1 MTISQAYGIVWKAVN
16 RKTREVVA
24 LKKIFDAF
32 RNQTDAQRTFREI
45 AFLQEFGEHPN
56 IITLYNVMRANTDKD
71 IYLVFEYME
80 TDLHNVIKKGNI
92 LRDIHKQYVMYQLLK
107 ATVYLHSAE
116 VIHRDQ
122 KPSNVLLDS
131 DCFVKLCDFGL
142 ARSLTGRN
150 RPRGSNGSAAY
161 KPTIPALTE
170 YVATRW
176 YRAPEILLACQ
187 DYTKGVDMWSLGCIL
202 GEMLVGSPLFPGTS
216 TLDQIER
223 IMAGLP
229 KPSREDLASVKSPYS
244 STILEKASIRNRR
257 PLDQLLT
264 KADTNAV
271 DLMYR
276 MLHYN
281 PHKRITAMEALK
293 HPYVRRFYSPDDILT
308 MSHHVVPPLDDNV
321 QLSVPEYRN
330 RLYQMIISKK
340 MRLRARKL
348 ETPFRGHSSDSG
360 DGNELREAMR
370 QWNGSIPANIHD
382 MNVTHPITELSDSLS
397 TCLTPTNK
405 ILGSGRIS
413 SKSLDNFPRTITMDQ
428 LDEDLQQT
436 DADLSTRT
444 LTKSRIQRTPSPGN
458 KSAGINDDSALYDE
472 PKSRSEIIKSSPI
485 KMTTGSTR
493 VDNLRY
499 RHVAELNGRVNIM
512 TYYIP
517 R

>member
-1 MTISQAYGIVWKAVN
+1 AYGIVWKAVN

-244 STILEKASIRNRR
+244 STILEKASIRKQHQYMFDRSGSTKSKATTEQVVRPSMMHLVTKSFHVVKGHYDLVTALLSRMKLKCSQSCRNRR

-271 DLMYR
+271 DMMYR

-330 RLYQMIISKK
+330 RLYQVSGIQLLSNFAPRCGVLYLLISV
-340 MRLRARKL
+340 
-348 ETPFRGHSSDSG
+348 
-360 DGNELREAMR
+360 
-370 QWNGSIPANIHD
+370 
-382 MNVTHPITELSDSLS
+382 NV
-397 TCLTPTNK
+397 
-405 ILGSGRIS
+405 
-413 SKSLDNFPRTITMDQ
+413 
-428 LDEDLQQT
+428 
-436 DADLSTRT
+436 
-444 LTKSRIQRTPSPGN
+444 
-458 KSAGINDDSALYDE
+458 
-472 PKSRSEIIKSSPI
+472 
-485 KMTTGSTR
+485 
-493 VDNLRY
+493 
-499 RHVAELNGRVNIM
+499 
-512 TYYIP
+512 
-517 R
+517 